1 MKKILWII
9 IIVSLILRI
18 ILSLSTFHPDMRTFD
33 LAGKLVASG
42 KVLNLYDF
50 NLNLVVLNYPPAV
63 YLFHGLFSYLFKLL
77 GLSALNQPNINFLLL
92 KLPYLIFDLLIGI
105 ILYKLVGSN
114 KKATLAFALWM
125 FNPVNLY
132 VTYMLG
138 QFDIIPT
145 FFIILAVYFVIKNK
159 FKWAALAIGFGVA
172 FKLSPIFLA
181 VPIAIYNKSFLGR
194 IKLLIL
200 TGLPYFVSILPYI
213 FSKSFRAT
221 ALFAE
226 QNTKSLYASIS
237 VSGAESILLFPAVLL
252 FFYLVIWFFPL
263 KMNIYKLFLIPLLL
277 FFIFTHFHPQWLIWI
292 TPLLI
297 LDLITSKFK
306 SILPVCLIIY
316 GWLGSLFFFD
326 PSLTIGIFSPVWPS
340 LQTLSH
346 YWYLG
351 QGSSNLNLSRS
362 IFQTIFASAALYL
375 ICQNYLEA
383 ILKKRIR
390 NNVA

>member
-1 MKKILWII
+1 MKKSLWIT

-18 ILSLSTFHPDMRTFD
+18 ILSLSTFHPDMQAFD

-42 KVLNLYDF
+42 KVLNLYEF
-50 NLNLVVLNYPPAV
+50 NLNSVVLNYPPAI
-63 YLFHGLFSYLFKLL
+63 YLFHGLFGYLFKLV
-77 GLSALNQPNINFLLL
+77 GLSELNQPNINFLLL

-114 KKATLAFALWM
+114 KKAILAFALWM
-125 FNPVNLY
+125 FNPINLY

-145 FFIILAVYFVIKNK
+145 FFIILAVYFVTKNK
-159 FKWAALAIGFGVA
+159 LKWAALAIGFGVA

-181 VPIAIYNKSFLGR
+181 VPVAIYNKNFLGR

-200 TGLPYFVSILPYI
+200 AGLPYFISIIPYI

-221 ALFAE
+221 ALFTD
-226 QNTKSLYASIS
+226 QNTKSLYAGIS

-252 FFYLVIWFFPL
+252 FFYLVIWFFPRKL
-263 KMNIYKLFLIPLLL
+263 NINKLFLIPLLL
-277 FFIFTHFHPQWLIWI
+277 FFILTHYHPQWLIWI

-346 YWYLG
+346 YWYLA
-351 QGSSNLNLSRS
+351 QINSNFNLPRS
-362 IFQTIFASAALYL
+362 IFQTIFVSAALYL
-375 ICQNYLEA
+375 ICQNS
-383 ILKKRIR
+383 LKIIFQRRIFR
-390 NNVA
+390 D